1 MKTLA
6 KADHALPATAAR
18 WAAVT
23 ARDRSADGRFVFA
36 VRTTGIFCRPSC
48 PSRRARRENVL
59 FFADCAAAE
68 RAGFRPC
75 RRCAPRTETAA
86 PAWVAAV
93 ADACRRL
100 DAAAAEGRRVPLGE
114 LARAS
119 GYSASHLHRA
129 FRRST
134 GLTPREY
141 AEAAR
146 FERLRGA
153 LADGQPVLAAIADA
167 GFGAP
172 SRAYAGAKRAL
183 GTTPAAFRAHAGG
196 DGVRY
201 ALGRTALGVALL
213 AATADGVCAL
223 ALGDSARALEAEFM
237 ATHPQARKE
246 AHDPVL
252 GAGLRAVAA
261 FVARPAR
268 GLELPLDVA
277 GTAFQRRVWKALST
291 LPPGTTTS
299 YAELAARIGA
309 PRAVRAVA
317 GACAANPVAL
327 AIPCHRVVASDGG
340 LAGYR
345 WGVARKAALLDR
357 ERGASAAA
365 KPAAATRAVRAKAT
379 AAVRNKAGAKALR

>member
-1 MKTLA
+1 MKTL
-6 KADHALPATAAR
+6 DHPSHALPATAAR
-18 WAAVT
+18 WAAIA
-23 ARDRSADGRFVFA
+23 ARDRNADGRFVFA

-75 RRCAPRTETAA
+75 RRCAPRADTAD
-86 PAWVAAV
+86 PALAAAV

-100 DAAAAEGRRVPLGE
+100 DAAAVDGRRVPLVE
-114 LARAS
+114 LARRS
-119 GYSASHLHRA
+119 GYSAAHLHRA

-153 LADGQPVLAAIADA
+153 LAGGQPVLAAIADA

-183 GTTPAAFRAHAGG
+183 GTTPAAFRARAGG
-196 DGVRY
+196 GDVRY
-201 ALGRTALGVALL
+201 ALGRTALGFALL
-213 AATADGVCAL
+213 AATADGVSAL
-223 ALGDSARALEAEFM
+223 ALGDSARALEAEFK
-237 ATHPQARKE
+237 AKHPQARKD
-246 AHDPVL
+246 AGGPL
-252 GAGLRAVAA
+252 LKAGLRAVAA
-261 FVARPAR
+261 FVVRPAH

-277 GTAFQRRVWKALST
+277 GTAFQRRVWKALT
-291 LPPGTTTS
+291 ELPPGTTTS
-299 YAELAARIGA
+299 YAGLAAHIGA
-309 PRAVRAVA
+309 PRAARAVA
-317 GACAANPVAL
+317 SACAANPVAL

-345 WGVARKAALLDR
+345 WGVARKAALLER
-357 ERGASAAA
+357 ERLAGTAV
-365 KPAAATRAVRAKAT
+365 KPAAGTPPARAKAGGADRT
-379 AAVRNKAGAKALR
+379 KARARAFG